1 MGFLGLFLY
10 PSPSMLKTQTK
21 KQKKLCLSTRKE
33 RNHQHYRERERSG
46 GGGQRE
52 NHQHQKERKGKWPT
66 VQEKSGSLC
75 QIELMIVIYLL
86 LLFFIVLFWD
96 VTLVSF
102 VVVGLFLAVSVDMK
116 PTKKSTAL
124 IEEGEGGG
132 SLMWVCH
139 PLSNS
144 QITTNVSYFSPP
156 LVAILCY
163 VHCLPFFFFFFI
175 IFLAFL
181 FAFGK
186 LWWIHHH
193 QAIHF
198 SFLCLAILLDWYTY
212 SG

>member
-1 MGFLGLFLY
+1 
-10 PSPSMLKTQTK
+10 
-21 KQKKLCLSTRKE
+21 
-33 RNHQHYRERERSG
+33 
-46 GGGQRE
+46 
-52 NHQHQKERKGKWPT
+52 
-66 VQEKSGSLC
+66 
-75 QIELMIVIYLL
+75 MIVIYLL

-163 VHCLPFFFFFFI
+163 VHCLPFFFFFFYH
-175 IFLAFL
+175 L
-181 FAFGK
+181 
-186 LWWIHHH
+186 
-193 QAIHF
+193 F
-198 SFLCLAILLDWYTY
+198 SFSFCLWKTLVDSSPLGHSFFLSLFGNTFGLVYLFRLSHNYIGIRVHSFLNFSLILILKNIFQI
-212 SG
+212 